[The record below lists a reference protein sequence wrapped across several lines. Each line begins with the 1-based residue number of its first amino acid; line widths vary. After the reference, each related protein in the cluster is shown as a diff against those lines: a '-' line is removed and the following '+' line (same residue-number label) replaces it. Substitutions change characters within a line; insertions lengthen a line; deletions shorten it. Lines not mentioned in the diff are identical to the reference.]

1 MYSLRRSG
9 GEAADHRLADAN
21 RTLLPGERRPG
32 KWAVLGPSRKAHL
45 PFRPQART
53 TSCRTKEWAASPLG
67 RGGAFLKAYGLAR
80 LHSHCRRAG
89 PTVESVRLKA
99 PRLACRASCV
109 DRPLIFRPP
118 PARACPPGVRPPL
131 QPAPPPPSARTTTA
145 ERRCRGG
152 IRHRRLKPGTF
163 AAATSSA
170 DCSNSAKLR
179 LESEFVHP
187 TGAEPPQPRCEKV
200 LEESVSR
207 WRQGGGIRLGGPRED
222 DAVVSHHGPAGTPP
236 RFHRGAASRRPSCGR
251 RARAARA
258 GSLVSLPAGCS
269 ARDVLAEIQ

>member
-53 TSCRTKEWAASPLG
+53 TSSRTKEWGCLPAWSG
-67 RGGAFLKAYGLAR
+67 RWPPFLKACGLAR

-109 DRPLIFRPP
+109 DRLLIFRRHQLERVLQVYVRHYNRHRTH
-118 PARACPPGVRPPL
+118 RALELRPPN
-131 QPAPPPPSARTTTA
+131 ADAEAASPPPPTFEARHV
-145 ERRCRGG
+145 RRRD
-152 IRHRRLKPGTF
+152 L
-163 AAATSSA
+163 
-170 DCSNSAKLR
+170 
-179 LESEFVHP
+179 
-187 TGAEPPQPRCEKV
+187 
-200 LEESVSR
+200 
-207 WRQGGGIRLGGPRED
+207 LGGLLQRCDPD
-222 DAVVSHHGPAGTPP
+222 AGTPST
-236 RFHRGAASRRPSCGR
+236 RVARRLAAHSQQGPDQ
-251 RARAARA
+251 
-258 GSLVSLPAGCS
+258 LVDQQHLPAGCS
-269 ARDVLAEIQ
+269 VD